1 KFKKV
6 NWELHEYAN
15 EWFRGG
21 RKNLL
26 QNITRR
32 PKKRQRLDHTTT
44 CTSAEMEMFTHRLKV
59 IQQEQSSEITWRSYY
74 EEQMRSSVDGL
85 KEMAINMANIGN
97 KLTLKSIE
105 TLEHVKKAKLVIEDN
120 GIGNTE
126 GQTWEVNELGDDQ
139 SAVKENNND
148 VAESFFQELEIDFEA
163 VHKYLQMDETW
174 IVQREIMHYLSA
186 QHKLKSD

>member
-1 KFKKV
+1 
-6 NWELHEYAN
+6 
-15 EWFRGG
+15 
-21 RKNLL
+21 
-26 QNITRR
+26 
-32 PKKRQRLDHTTT
+32 
-44 CTSAEMEMFTHRLKV
+44 MEMFTHRLKV